1 MEALKLV
8 RGQQAPSQALS
19 LVRGGKPRTAPKGA
33 RLALAVMEA
42 EASALRRA
50 IENLDRRTLDQ
61 AARLLAA
68 CRGKVIVSGVGKS
81 GIVGQKI
88 AATLTSTGTLAI
100 FVHAAEAFHGDLG
113 LFEPTDVALLLS
125 HSGETEEVLALLP
138 FLREREVAAI
148 GLVGSLASSLARGV
162 TLALC
167 TGVEREACPLN
178 LAPTASTSVALA
190 LGDGLA
196 MAVMQLRGFTSR
208 DFARNH
214 PGGRL
219 GRRLTL
225 RVADLMHQG
234 EANPTAGPDATWL
247 DVVSVLCTFSL
258 GAVNIVDKQGRLL
271 GLVTDGD
278 IRRTVQAQGAR
289 PETDLKKLQAEQFMT
304 KAPMSVPPHCLAYD
318 ALQLMENRPSQIS
331 VLPVVE
337 PKSRRC
343 LGLLRL
349 HDLVRSRLA

>member
-1 MEALKLV
+1 MSAALKLV
-8 RGQQAPSQALS
+8 
-19 LVRGGKPRTAPKGA
+19 PRDQWFWAERTVE
-33 RLALAVMEA
+33 VMR
-42 EASALRRA
+42 ALRC
-50 IENLDRRTLDQ
+50 EPKWLDQ
-61 AARLLAA
+61 AVNLLAR
-68 CRGKVIVSGVGKS
+68 CTGKVVVTGVGKS
-81 GIVGQKI
+81 GIVAQKI

-100 FVHAAEAFHGDLG
+100 FLHPAEAFHGDLG
-113 LFEPTDVALLLS
+113 LLQPHDVGLLLS

-138 FLREREVAAI
+138 FFRDRGVATI
-148 GLVGSLASSLARGV
+148 GIVGHPASSLAQRV
-162 TLALC
+162 DVPLLSW
-167 TGVEREACPLN
+167 VDKEACPLN

-196 MAVMQLRGFTSR
+196 MAAMQRRGFTSK

-234 EANPTAGPDATWL
+234 ADNPIASPNATWF
-247 DVVSVLCTFSL
+247 DVVESLCAHSL
-258 GAVNIVDKQGRLL
+258 GAVNIVAADGRLL

-278 IRRTVQAQGAR
+278 IRRTVQAHAGKSLA
-289 PETDLKKLQAEQFMT
+289 ELQALTAERFMT
-304 KAPMSVPPHCLAYD
+304 RAPTVVPPDCLAYD
-318 ALQLMENRPSQIS
+318 AMQLMENRPSQVS

-337 PKSRRC
+337 PETGKC

-349 HDLVRSRLA
+349 HDLVRSRLS